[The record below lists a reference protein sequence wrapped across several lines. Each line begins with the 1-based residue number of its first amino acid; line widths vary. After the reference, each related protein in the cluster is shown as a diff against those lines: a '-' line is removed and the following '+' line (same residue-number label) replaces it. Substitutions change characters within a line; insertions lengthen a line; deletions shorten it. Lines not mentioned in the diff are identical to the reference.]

1 MAISIVK
8 YVKLDFLNS
17 LLPPPPTYPP
27 PTLLRSLAP
36 YSLPCLNVGAVKLYW
51 GGGGCFS

>member
-17 LLPPPPTYPP
+17 LLPPPYPP
-27 PTLLRSLAP
+27 PIQLRSLAP

>member
-17 LLPPPPTYPP
+17 LLPPPPDPP